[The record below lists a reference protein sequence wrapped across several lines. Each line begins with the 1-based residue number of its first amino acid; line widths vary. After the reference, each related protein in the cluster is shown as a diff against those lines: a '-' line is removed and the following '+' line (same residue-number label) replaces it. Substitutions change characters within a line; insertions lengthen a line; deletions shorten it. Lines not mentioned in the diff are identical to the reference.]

1 MEEPPGKPLSC
12 EEKEKLKE
20 KLAFLKREYSRTLA
34 RLQRAQRAEKV
45 KSCIRKAEKEQGCSP
60 QQEASPQRN
69 CSEPETKVSPCDA
82 LHVHPHLG
90 EAGNGKLEFLD
101 LGRGPAGGLGAQG
114 MDGGPEHFSSRVG
127 GPAGEKRQRKP
138 PGRKK
143 QQKTT
148 FISPERES
156 FFDAESLLVS
166 GKRLKEAGE
175 VNGGSPGIPGTKVRT
190 CSSSP
195 PWNVPASQ
203 ASGTGMEGGGVFV
216 PPNAEAQGAVGALL
230 GGGHLSRAPPPPPR
244 PPSDSC
250 SGQHLHPKPPEG
262 SCTVP
267 AYGLENVDP
276 ASPVSVEAHGEE
288 MTGFTGNPA
297 VSESG
302 RAGGQ
307 LPSSPAVEAD
317 DACSVNELTCN
328 VPASEK
334 QTLEERDHTERSS
347 DAPSNALDGRHE
359 SLQEDAVLSQAESPG
374 SEVVPPVPAGGGT
387 HPCPAPEGLPFPAE
401 YHVRTTRSMSNCQRQ
416 VAPGAVIQSQLGV
429 RKEATKVLHLP
440 DEERNGGDVVVC
452 RPDTGQASSG
462 SPFQRFL
469 SLPAVGSPAG
479 PTEDDVPR
487 KAVTQPSG
495 RRRRGDREP
504 AGSPALWPHAL
515 LWPAPGTWGVDVSQD
530 EATSHRDQNG
540 RPGVHGERGVTG
552 KEGPCQQEDCFSS
565 SRDACSAL
573 NDGACRAPPPKN
585 EMLSLKQLLSFLK
598 ITDFQLPDEDFGPLK
613 LEKLRSCSAK
623 PAEPPGSDV
632 LGERRLAAR
641 RLKRRPRREGLS
653 SSMLLFT
660 PPNTGSPDDDAGAVE
675 ALGSPAFPVLGTTPA
690 PGSQAQCG
698 TASAEAAGRACSSP
712 PSSHGGAGGST
723 RRHGGASP
731 PEVDGSPPASGR
743 KGQPDCDC
751 DPGSGPQAT
760 PAPAGSFTVTESP
773 LPGNTCPESWGR
785 SVEQTEIADV
795 PACDSLTPGGLQ
807 LVSKLKKTDPE
818 YSLNLNSRCCRSG
831 QNPAGS
837 CAVDV
842 SAVCWETA
850 GFREPC
856 IVTACEDTVSLWR
869 RLGAWQWEKVYSWH
883 FAEVP
888 VLQIVPVPDAY
899 DLVCVA
905 LGSLEIREIRALLC
919 SSDGE
924 REKQVLLS
932 SGNIQAVL
940 GLTGRRLVSS
950 RGTLC
955 DQHIE
960 ILMLAEDGGCRSKE
974 KQFLMPPEE
983 TVLTFAEVQGMQE
996 ALLGT
1001 TVTSSI
1007 VIWNLKTGQLLKKM
1021 HIGDSYQ
1028 ATVCHRAYSE
1038 MVSLEL
1044 RRRRWPARYRVET
1057 DMCGDG
1063 RARTR
1068 GGPARLRPC
1077 RLWTPGCS
1085 SPCPAASEDVG
1096 SGGAAFCCPE
1106 SSLRQREGAVG
1117 KPRVPAHRDQPDL
1130 GPEHGRGALL
1140 PSSGA
1145 GWQVPGR

>member
-90 EAGNGKLEFLD
+90 EAGNGKPEFLD
-101 LGRGPAGGLGAQG
+101 LGRSPAGGLGAQG
-114 MDGGPEHFSSRVG
+114 TDGGPEHFVSRVG

-143 QQKTT
+143 QQKRTL
-148 FISPERES
+148 ISPERES

-175 VNGGSPGIPGTKVRT
+175 VNGGRPGTPGTKVRP

-195 PWNVPASQ
+195 PWDVPASQ
-203 ASGTGMEGGGVFV
+203 ASGAGTEGGGVFV
-216 PPNAEAQGAVGALL
+216 PPNAEAQGAVGALP

-244 PPSDSC
+244 PPSGSR

-262 SCTVP
+262 SCTLP
-267 AYGLENVDP
+267 ARGLENVDP
-276 ASPVSVEAHGEE
+276 ASPVSVEAHGED
-288 MTGFTGNPA
+288 MTGFPGNPE

-307 LPSSPAVEAD
+307 LPRSPAVEAG
-317 DACSVNELTCN
+317 DACSVNEPTCN

-334 QTLEERDHTERSS
+334 QTLEERNHTERSS
-347 DAPSNALDGRHE
+347 DSPSNALDGRHE
-359 SLQEDAVLSQAESPG
+359 SLQENAVLSQAESPG
-374 SEVVPPVPAGGGT
+374 SEVIPPVPAGGGT
-387 HPCPAPEGLPFPAE
+387 HPCPAPEGLLFPAE

-429 RKEATKVLHLP
+429 RKKGIKNRKEATKILHLP
-440 DEERNGGDVVVC
+440 DEERNRGDVVAC
-452 RPDTGQASSG
+452 HPDTGQASSG

-469 SLPAVGSPAG
+469 SLPAVSSPAG
-479 PTEDDVPR
+479 PTQGDVPR

-495 RRRRGDREP
+495 RRRRGAREP
-504 AGSPALWPHAL
+504 AGSPVLRPHAL
-515 LWPAPGTWGVDVSQD
+515 LWPTPGAWGVDVSKD

-540 RPGVHGERGVTG
+540 RPGVHGERGV
-552 KEGPCQQEDCFSS
+552 
-565 SRDACSAL
+565 
-573 NDGACRAPPPKN
+573 
-585 EMLSLKQLLSFLK
+585 
-598 ITDFQLPDEDFGPLK
+598 TDFQLPDEDFGPLK

-632 LGERRLAAR
+632 LGERRLAVQ
-641 RLKRRPRREGLS
+641 RLKRRPRQEGLS
-653 SSMLLFT
+653 STMLLFT
-660 PPNTGSPDDDAGAVE
+660 PPNTAAPDDDAGAVE

-698 TASAEAAGRACSSP
+698 TASAEVASRTCSSP

-723 RRHGGASP
+723 RHHGGASP
-731 PEVDGSPPASGR
+731 PEVDGSPPTSGR
-743 KGQPDCDC
+743 KGQPDCDWDC
-751 DPGSGPQAT
+751 DSGSGPQAT

-773 LPGNTCPESWGR
+773 LPGNTCPELWGR
-785 SVEQTEIADV
+785 PVEQTEIAVV

-807 LVSKLKKTDPE
+807 LVSKLK
-818 YSLNLNSRCCRSG
+818 
-831 QNPAGS
+831 NPAGS

-850 GFREPC
+850 GLREPC

-869 RLGAWQWEKVYSWH
+869 RLGAWQWEKVCSWH

-940 GLTGRRLVSS
+940 GLTGRRLISS
-950 RGTLC
+950 RRTVC

-1001 TVTSSI
+1001 TVTNSI

-1038 MVSLEL
+1038 MGLLFVVLSHPCAKGRERSGSPVFQLIVINPTSALSMGLALYCLPQGQAGRFLEGDVKGHFAAAVLTSGTIAVWDLLLGHCTAVLPPVSDQH
-1044 RRRRWPARYRVET
+1044 WSFVKWSGT
-1057 DMCGDG
+1057 DSHLLAGQKDG
-1063 RARTR
+1063 NIFVY
-1068 GGPARLRPC
+1068 LI
-1077 RLWTPGCS
+1077 S
-1085 SPCPAASEDVG
+1085 
-1096 SGGAAFCCPE
+1096 
-1106 SSLRQREGAVG
+1106 
-1117 KPRVPAHRDQPDL
+1117 
-1130 GPEHGRGALL
+1130 
-1140 PSSGA
+1140 
-1145 GWQVPGR
+1145 

>member
-90 EAGNGKLEFLD
+90 EAGNGKPEFLD
-101 LGRGPAGGLGAQG
+101 LGRSPAGGLGAQG
-114 MDGGPEHFSSRVG
+114 TDGGPEHFVSRVG

-143 QQKTT
+143 QQKRTL
-148 FISPERES
+148 ISPERES

-175 VNGGSPGIPGTKVRT
+175 VNGGRPGTPGTKVRP

-195 PWNVPASQ
+195 PWDVPASQ
-203 ASGTGMEGGGVFV
+203 ASGAGTEGGGVFV
-216 PPNAEAQGAVGALL
+216 PPNAEAQGAVGALP

-244 PPSDSC
+244 PPSGSR

-262 SCTVP
+262 SCTLP
-267 AYGLENVDP
+267 ARGLENVDP
-276 ASPVSVEAHGEE
+276 ASPVSVEAHGED
-288 MTGFTGNPA
+288 MTGFPGNPE

-307 LPSSPAVEAD
+307 LPRSPAVEAG
-317 DACSVNELTCN
+317 DACSVNEPTCN

-334 QTLEERDHTERSS
+334 QTLEERNHTERSS
-347 DAPSNALDGRHE
+347 DSPSNALDGRHE
-359 SLQEDAVLSQAESPG
+359 SLQENAVLSQAESPG
-374 SEVVPPVPAGGGT
+374 SEVIPPVPAGGGT
-387 HPCPAPEGLPFPAE
+387 HPCPAPEGLLFPAE

-429 RKEATKVLHLP
+429 RKKGIKNRKEATKILHLP
-440 DEERNGGDVVVC
+440 DEERNRGDVVAC
-452 RPDTGQASSG
+452 HPDTGQASSG

-469 SLPAVGSPAG
+469 SLPAVSSPAG
-479 PTEDDVPR
+479 PTQGDVPR

-495 RRRRGDREP
+495 RRRRGAREP
-504 AGSPALWPHAL
+504 AGSPVLRPHAL
-515 LWPAPGTWGVDVSQD
+515 LWPTPGAWGVDVSKD

-552 KEGPCQQEDCFSS
+552 KEGPCQQEDGFSS

-573 NDGACRAPPPKN
+573 NEGACRAPPPKN

-632 LGERRLAAR
+632 LGERRLAVQ
-641 RLKRRPRREGLS
+641 RLKRRPRQEGLS
-653 SSMLLFT
+653 STMLLFT
-660 PPNTGSPDDDAGAVE
+660 PPNTAAPDDDAGAVE

-698 TASAEAAGRACSSP
+698 TASAEVASRTCSSP

-723 RRHGGASP
+723 RHHGGASP
-731 PEVDGSPPASGR
+731 PEVDGSPPTSGR
-743 KGQPDCDC
+743 KGQPDCDWDC
-751 DPGSGPQAT
+751 DSGSGPQAT

-773 LPGNTCPESWGR
+773 LPGNTCPELWGR
-785 SVEQTEIADV
+785 PVE
-795 PACDSLTPGGLQ
+795 
-807 LVSKLKKTDPE
+807 
-818 YSLNLNSRCCRSG
+818 

-850 GFREPC
+850 GLREPC

-869 RLGAWQWEKVYSWH
+869 RLGAWQWEKVCSWH

-940 GLTGRRLVSS
+940 GLTGRRLISS
-950 RGTLC
+950 RRTVC

-1001 TVTSSI
+1001 TVTNSI

-1038 MVSLEL
+1038 MGLLFVVLSHPCAKGRERSGSPVFQLIVINPTSALSMGLALYCLPQGQAGRFLEGDVKGHFAAAVLTSGTIAVWDLLLGHCTAVLPPVSDQH
-1044 RRRRWPARYRVET
+1044 WSFVKWSGT
-1057 DMCGDG
+1057 DSHLLAGQKDG
-1063 RARTR
+1063 NIFVY
-1068 GGPARLRPC
+1068 LI
-1077 RLWTPGCS
+1077 S
-1085 SPCPAASEDVG
+1085 
-1096 SGGAAFCCPE
+1096 
-1106 SSLRQREGAVG
+1106 
-1117 KPRVPAHRDQPDL
+1117 
-1130 GPEHGRGALL
+1130 
-1140 PSSGA
+1140 
-1145 GWQVPGR
+1145 

>member
-90 EAGNGKLEFLD
+90 EAGNGKPEFLD
-101 LGRGPAGGLGAQG
+101 LGRSPAGGLGAQG
-114 MDGGPEHFSSRVG
+114 TDGGPEHFVSRVG

-143 QQKTT
+143 QQKRTL
-148 FISPERES
+148 ISPERES

-175 VNGGSPGIPGTKVRT
+175 VNGGRPGTPGTKVRP

-195 PWNVPASQ
+195 PWDVPASQ
-203 ASGTGMEGGGVFV
+203 ASGAGTEGGGVFV
-216 PPNAEAQGAVGALL
+216 PPNAEAQGAVGALP

-244 PPSDSC
+244 PPSGSR

-262 SCTVP
+262 SCTLP
-267 AYGLENVDP
+267 ARGLENVDP
-276 ASPVSVEAHGEE
+276 ASPVSVEAHGED
-288 MTGFTGNPA
+288 MTGFPGNPE

-307 LPSSPAVEAD
+307 LPRSPAVEAG
-317 DACSVNELTCN
+317 DACSVNEPTCN

-334 QTLEERDHTERSS
+334 QTLEERNHTERSS
-347 DAPSNALDGRHE
+347 DSPSNALDGRHE
-359 SLQEDAVLSQAESPG
+359 SLQENAVLSQAESPG
-374 SEVVPPVPAGGGT
+374 SEVIPPVPAGGGT
-387 HPCPAPEGLPFPAE
+387 HPCPAPEGLLFPAE

-429 RKEATKVLHLP
+429 RKKGIKNRKEATKILHLP
-440 DEERNGGDVVVC
+440 DEERNRGDVVAC
-452 RPDTGQASSG
+452 HPDTGQASSG

-469 SLPAVGSPAG
+469 SLPAVSSPAG
-479 PTEDDVPR
+479 PTQGDVPR

-495 RRRRGDREP
+495 RRRRGAREP
-504 AGSPALWPHAL
+504 AGSPVLRPHAL
-515 LWPAPGTWGVDVSQD
+515 LWPTPGAWGVDVSKD

-552 KEGPCQQEDCFSS
+552 KEGPCQQEDGFSS

-573 NDGACRAPPPKN
+573 NEGACRAPPPKN

-632 LGERRLAAR
+632 LGERRLAVQ
-641 RLKRRPRREGLS
+641 RLKRRPRQEGLS
-653 SSMLLFT
+653 STMLLFT
-660 PPNTGSPDDDAGAVE
+660 PPNTAAPDDDAGAVE

-698 TASAEAAGRACSSP
+698 TASAEVASRTCSSP

-723 RRHGGASP
+723 RHHGGASP
-731 PEVDGSPPASGR
+731 PE
-743 KGQPDCDC
+743 
-751 DPGSGPQAT
+751 AT

-773 LPGNTCPESWGR
+773 LPGNTCPELWGR
-785 SVEQTEIADV
+785 PVEQTEIAVV

-807 LVSKLKKTDPE
+807 LVSKLK
-818 YSLNLNSRCCRSG
+818 
-831 QNPAGS
+831 NPAGS

-850 GFREPC
+850 GLREPC

-869 RLGAWQWEKVYSWH
+869 RLGAWQWEKVCSWH

-940 GLTGRRLVSS
+940 GLTGRRLISS
-950 RGTLC
+950 RRTVC

-1001 TVTSSI
+1001 TVTNSI

-1038 MVSLEL
+1038 MGLLFVVLSHPCAKGRERSGSPVFQLIVINPTSALSMGLALYCLPQGQAGRFLEGDVKGHFAAAVLTSGTIAVWDLLLGHCTAVLPPVSDQH
-1044 RRRRWPARYRVET
+1044 WSFVKWSGT
-1057 DMCGDG
+1057 DSHLLAGQKDG
-1063 RARTR
+1063 NIFVY
-1068 GGPARLRPC
+1068 LI
-1077 RLWTPGCS
+1077 S
-1085 SPCPAASEDVG
+1085 
-1096 SGGAAFCCPE
+1096 
-1106 SSLRQREGAVG
+1106 
-1117 KPRVPAHRDQPDL
+1117 
-1130 GPEHGRGALL
+1130 
-1140 PSSGA
+1140 
-1145 GWQVPGR
+1145 